1 MKKLIAILILCFITG
16 IATVNAAYQRKQK
29 QPNFFIPSNAIS
41 NTVDN
46 IPTTE
51 QVIMQKKRRLKL
63 MQQKAGIKRN
73 STASMAKS
81 KSPKPHIHEF
91 VETTEQEEPKTQ
103 KLPTQPKLQE
113 ANLKSTA
120 KAPEQKLIT
129 DQTAVNQTDLNSK
142 PQPLHTDEIKPEI
155 PQENT
160 EPEQDFTTIDYSDI
174 DKAYEQTFIDY
185 QNDLA
190 AIKNKTPID
199 NPRLLKVQKDFQNIE
214 HSLKAD

>member
-29 QPNFFIPSNAIS
+29 QPNFFIPSKAIS

-51 QVIMQKKRRLKL
+51 QVIMQQNRRLKL
-63 MQQKAGIKRN
+63 MQQKAGKN
-73 STASMAKS
+73 QNLTANNAKS
-81 KSPKPHIHEF
+81 KSTKQHTHKF
-91 VETTEQEEPKTQ
+91 VEITKQNEQKTQ

-142 PQPLHTDEIKPEI
+142 PLPLHTDETKPEV
-155 PQENT
+155 PQENI
-160 EPEQDFTTIDYSDI
+160 EPEKDFTPIDYSDI

-199 NPRLLKVQKDFQNIE
+199 NPRLIKMQEDFQNIE

>member
-29 QPNFFIPSNAIS
+29 QPNFFIPAKAIS

-51 QVIMQKKRRLKL
+51 QVIMQQNRRLKL
-63 MQQKAGIKRN
+63 MQQKAGKN
-73 STASMAKS
+73 QNLTANNAKS
-81 KSPKPHIHEF
+81 KSTKQHTHKF
-91 VETTEQEEPKTQ
+91 VEITKPNEQKAQE
-103 KLPTQPKLQE
+103 LPAPPQPQE
-113 ANLKSTA
+113 ANLKATA
-120 KAPEQKLIT
+120 KTPEQKPTAPHIT
-129 DQTAVNQTDLNSK
+129 VDQTDLNSK
-142 PQPLHTDEIKPEI
+142 PLPLHTDEIKPEV

-160 EPEQDFTTIDYSDI
+160 KPETDFTPIDYTDI

-199 NPRLLKVQKDFQNIE
+199 NLRLLKVQEDFQNIE
-214 HSLKAD
+214 HSLNAD

>member
-29 QPNFFIPSNAIS
+29 QPNFFIPTKAIS

-51 QVIMQKKRRLKL
+51 QVIMQQNRRLKL
-63 MQQKAGIKRN
+63 MQQKANKKRN
-73 STASMAKS
+73 LTANNAKS
-81 KSPKPHIHEF
+81 KSTKQHTHKF
-91 VETTEQEEPKTQ
+91 VEITKQNEQKTQ
-103 KLPTQPKLQE
+103 ELPAHSQPQE
-113 ANLKSTA
+113 ANLKATA
-120 KAPEQKLIT
+120 KTPEQKPT
-129 DQTAVNQTDLNSK
+129 ATQTAVSKTYLTSK
-142 PQPLHTDEIKPEI
+142 PLPLHTDEIKPEV
-155 PQENT
+155 PQENI
-160 EPEQDFTTIDYSDI
+160 EPKKDFTPIDYSDI

-199 NPRLLKVQKDFQNIE
+199 NPRLIKMQEDFQNIE

>member
-29 QPNFFIPSNAIS
+29 QPNFFIPAKAIS

-51 QVIMQKKRRLKL
+51 QVIMQQNRRLKL
-63 MQQKAGIKRN
+63 MQQKAGKN
-73 STASMAKS
+73 QNLTANNAKS
-81 KSPKPHIHEF
+81 KSTKQHTHKF
-91 VETTEQEEPKTQ
+91 VEITKQNEQKAQE
-103 KLPTQPKLQE
+103 LPTPPQPQE
-113 ANLKSTA
+113 ANLKATA
-120 KAPEQKLIT
+120 KISEQKP
-129 DQTAVNQTDLNSK
+129 TAPKTTVDQTDLNSK
-142 PQPLHTDEIKPEI
+142 PLPLHTDEIKPEV

-160 EPEQDFTTIDYSDI
+160 KPETDFTPIDYTDI

-199 NPRLLKVQKDFQNIE
+199 NPRLLKVQEDFQNIE
-214 HSLKAD
+214 HSLNAD

>member
-29 QPNFFIPSNAIS
+29 QPNFFIPSKAIS

-51 QVIMQKKRRLKL
+51 QVIMQQNRRLKL
-63 MQQKAGIKRN
+63 MQQKAGKN
-73 STASMAKS
+73 QNLTANNAKS
-81 KSPKPHIHEF
+81 KSTKQHTHKF
-91 VETTEQEEPKTQ
+91 VEITKQNEPKTP
-103 KLPTQPKLQE
+103 KLPTQPKLQK
-113 ANLKSTA
+113 ANLKTTA
-120 KAPEQKLIT
+120 KAPEQKPT
-129 DQTAVNQTDLNSK
+129 ATQTAVSKTDLTSK
-142 PQPLHTDEIKPEI
+142 PLPQHTDEIKPEV

-199 NPRLLKVQKDFQNIE
+199 NPRLIKMQEDFQNIE

>member
-29 QPNFFIPSNAIS
+29 QPNFFIPTKAIS

-51 QVIMQKKRRLKL
+51 QVIMQQNRRLKL
-63 MQQKAGIKRN
+63 MQQKAGKN
-73 STASMAKS
+73 QNLTANNAKS
-81 KSPKPHIHEF
+81 KSTKQHTHKF
-91 VETTEQEEPKTQ
+91 VEITKQNEQKTQ

-142 PQPLHTDEIKPEI
+142 PLPLHTDETKPEI

-199 NPRLLKVQKDFQNIE
+199 NPRLIKMQEDFQNIE

>member
-29 QPNFFIPSNAIS
+29 QPNFFIPTKAIS

-51 QVIMQKKRRLKL
+51 QVIMQQNRRLKL
-63 MQQKAGIKRN
+63 MQQKAGKN
-73 STASMAKS
+73 QNLTANNAKS
-81 KSPKPHIHEF
+81 KSTKQHTHKF
-91 VETTEQEEPKTQ
+91 VEITKQNEQKAQE
-103 KLPTQPKLQE
+103 LPAHPQPQE
-113 ANLKSTA
+113 ANLKTTA
-120 KAPEQKLIT
+120 KVPEQKPT
-129 DQTAVNQTDLNSK
+129 ATQTAVSKTDLTSK
-142 PQPLHTDEIKPEI
+142 PLPQHTDEIKPEV
-155 PQENT
+155 PQENI
-160 EPEQDFTTIDYSDI
+160 EPGKDFTPIDYSDI

-199 NPRLLKVQKDFQNIE
+199 NPRLIKMQEDFQNIE

>member
-29 QPNFFIPSNAIS
+29 QPNFFIPAKAIS

-51 QVIMQKKRRLKL
+51 QVIMQQNRRLKL
-63 MQQKAGIKRN
+63 MQQKAGKN
-73 STASMAKS
+73 QNLTANNAKS
-81 KSPKPHIHEF
+81 KSTKQHTHKF
-91 VETTEQEEPKTQ
+91 VEITKQNEQKAQE
-103 KLPTQPKLQE
+103 LPAPPQPQE
-113 ANLKSTA
+113 ANLKATA
-120 KAPEQKLIT
+120 KTPEQKPT
-129 DQTAVNQTDLNSK
+129 TPQTTVDQTDLNSK
-142 PQPLHTDEIKPEI
+142 PLPLHTDEIKPEV

-160 EPEQDFTTIDYSDI
+160 KPETDFTPIDYTDI

-199 NPRLLKVQKDFQNIE
+199 NPRLLKVQEDFQNIE
-214 HSLKAD
+214 HSLNAD

>member
-29 QPNFFIPSNAIS
+29 QPNFFIPTKAIS

-51 QVIMQKKRRLKL
+51 QVIMQQNRRLKL
-63 MQQKAGIKRN
+63 MQQKANKKRN
-73 STASMAKS
+73 LTASTAKS
-81 KSPKPHIHEF
+81 QSPKPHIHKF
-91 VETTEQEEPKTQ
+91 VEITKQNEQKAQE
-103 KLPTQPKLQE
+103 LPAHPQPQE
-113 ANLKSTA
+113 ANLKTTA
-120 KAPEQKLIT
+120 KLPEQKPT
-129 DQTAVNQTDLNSK
+129 ATQTAVSKTDLTSK
-142 PQPLHTDEIKPEI
+142 PLPQHTDEIKPEV
-155 PQENT
+155 PQENI
-160 EPEQDFTTIDYSDI
+160 EPGKDFTPIDYSDI

-185 QNDLA
+185 QNDSA

-199 NPRLLKVQKDFQNIE
+199 NPRLIKMQEDFQNIE

>member
-29 QPNFFIPSNAIS
+29 QPNFFIPTKAIS

-51 QVIMQKKRRLKL
+51 QVIMQQNRRLKF
-63 MQQKAGIKRN
+63 MQQKAGKN
-73 STASMAKS
+73 QNLTANNAKS
-81 KSPKPHIHEF
+81 KSTKQHTHKF
-91 VETTEQEEPKTQ
+91 VEITKQNEQKTQ
-103 KLPTQPKLQE
+103 ELPAHPQPQE
-113 ANLKSTA
+113 ANLKATA
-120 KAPEQKLIT
+120 KAPEQKPT
-129 DQTAVNQTDLNSK
+129 APQTTVDQTDLNSK
-142 PQPLHTDEIKPEI
+142 PLPLHTDEIKPEV
-155 PQENT
+155 PQENI
-160 EPEQDFTTIDYSDI
+160 EPEKDFTPIDYSDI

-199 NPRLLKVQKDFQNIE
+199 NPRLIKMQEDFQNIE

>member
-16 IATVNAAYQRKQK
+16 IATVNAAYHRKQK
-29 QPNFFIPSNAIS
+29 QPNFFIPAKAIS

-51 QVIMQKKRRLKL
+51 QVIMQQNRRLKL
-63 MQQKAGIKRN
+63 MQQKAGKN
-73 STASMAKS
+73 QNLTANNAKS
-81 KSPKPHIHEF
+81 KSTKQHTHKF
-91 VETTEQEEPKTQ
+91 VEITKPNEQKAQELPAPPQPQ
-103 KLPTQPKLQE
+103 K
-113 ANLKSTA
+113 ANLKATA
-120 KAPEQKLIT
+120 KTPEQKPT
-129 DQTAVNQTDLNSK
+129 APQTTVDQTDLNSK
-142 PQPLHTDEIKPEI
+142 PLPLHTDEIKPEV

-160 EPEQDFTTIDYSDI
+160 KPETDFTPIDYTDI

-199 NPRLLKVQKDFQNIE
+199 NPRLLKVQEDFQNIE
-214 HSLKAD
+214 HSLNAD

>member
-29 QPNFFIPSNAIS
+29 QPNFFIPSKAIS

-51 QVIMQKKRRLKL
+51 QVIMQQNRRLKL
-63 MQQKAGIKRN
+63 MQQKAGKKQN
-73 STASMAKS
+73 LTANNAKS
-81 KSPKPHIHEF
+81 KSTKQHTHKF
-91 VETTEQEEPKTQ
+91 VEITKQNEQKAQE
-103 KLPTQPKLQE
+103 LPAQPQPQE
-113 ANLKSTA
+113 ANLKATE
-120 KAPEQKLIT
+120 KAPEQKPT
-129 DQTAVNQTDLNSK
+129 APQTAVNQTDLNSK
-142 PQPLHTDEIKPEI
+142 PLPLHTDEIKPEV

-160 EPEQDFTTIDYSDI
+160 EPETDFTPIDYTDI

-190 AIKNKTPID
+190 AIKDKTPID
-199 NPRLLKVQKDFQNIE
+199 NPRLLKVQEDFQNIE
-214 HSLKAD
+214 HSLNAD

>member
-29 QPNFFIPSNAIS
+29 QPNFFIPSKAIS

-51 QVIMQKKRRLKL
+51 QVIMQQNRRLKL
-63 MQQKAGIKRN
+63 MQQKAGKN
-73 STASMAKS
+73 QNLTANNAKS
-81 KSPKPHIHEF
+81 KSTKQHTHKF
-91 VETTEQEEPKTQ
+91 VEITKQNEQKTQ

-120 KAPEQKLIT
+120 KVPEQKPT
-129 DQTAVNQTDLNSK
+129 ATQTAVSKTDLTSK
-142 PQPLHTDEIKPEI
+142 PLPLHTDETKPEI

-199 NPRLLKVQKDFQNIE
+199 NPRLIKMQEDFQNIE

>member
-29 QPNFFIPSNAIS
+29 QPNFFIPSKAIS

-51 QVIMQKKRRLKL
+51 QVIMQQNRRLKL
-63 MQQKAGIKRN
+63 MQQKAGKN
-73 STASMAKS
+73 QNLTANNAKS
-81 KSPKPHIHEF
+81 KSTKQHTHKF
-91 VETTEQEEPKTQ
+91 VEITKQNEQKTQ

-142 PQPLHTDEIKPEI
+142 PLPLHTDETKPEI

-199 NPRLLKVQKDFQNIE
+199 NPRLIKMQEDFQNIE

>member
-29 QPNFFIPSNAIS
+29 QPNFFIPSKAIS

-51 QVIMQKKRRLKL
+51 QVIMQQNRRLKL
-63 MQQKAGIKRN
+63 MQQKAGKN
-73 STASMAKS
+73 QNLTANNAKS
-81 KSPKPHIHEF
+81 KSTKQHTHKF
-91 VETTEQEEPKTQ
+91 VEITKQNEQKTQ
-103 KLPTQPKLQE
+103 ELPAHSQPQE
-113 ANLKSTA
+113 ANLKATA
-120 KAPEQKLIT
+120 KTPEQKPT
-129 DQTAVNQTDLNSK
+129 ATQTAVSKTDLTSK
-142 PQPLHTDEIKPEI
+142 PLPQHTDEIKPEI

-160 EPEQDFTTIDYSDI
+160 EPEQDFTTIDYIDI

-199 NPRLLKVQKDFQNIE
+199 NPRLIKMQEDFQNIE